1 MRPFGNDEPAGP
13 CAICGIRPGVLKIA
27 DGRLCR
33 MCVPLNTTFGK
44 PTTDEVRSMHVRDPE
59 LIGRCEE
66 FSETESYG
74 DLRFDDGHRLFFKG
88 PYPNRC
94 IPILSYGE
102 ISGYR
107 LIVNGEATAYDSIGG
122 KRATVRP
129 IPPEKMKAAMRSVDD
144 IVLELDSSRG
154 NVSFRPYTIWSNR
167 IRIADTRD
175 EAFGLAV
182 GISKKLDSIVEDN
195 ISHGTEE

>member
-1 MRPFGNDEPAGP
+1 M
-13 CAICGIRPGVLKIA
+13 
-27 DGRLCR
+27 
-33 MCVPLNTTFGK
+33 
-44 PTTDEVRSMHVRDPE
+44 
-59 LIGRCEE
+59 
-66 FSETESYG
+66 
-74 DLRFDDGHRLFFKG
+74 
-88 PYPNRC
+88 
-94 IPILSYGE
+94 
-102 ISGYR
+102 
-107 LIVNGEATAYDSIGG
+107 
-122 KRATVRP
+122 RP

-182 GISKKLDSIVEDN
+182 GISKKLDSIIEDN